1 MDTETPKDHPR
12 HGGSMLSVLVT
23 SICAAIVLAGGFGIV
38 AIAFVLAAANYF
50 GLGHGFVVG
59 GSVITIA
66 ITAWLALWTFA
77 RSWHVERRL
86 REGLEIDEPKLS
98 ILANFRGS

>member
-1 MDTETPKDHPR
+1 M
-12 HGGSMLSVLVT
+12 
-23 SICAAIVLAGGFGIV
+23 
-38 AIAFVLAAANYF
+38 
-50 GLGHGFVVG
+50 FVVA
-59 GSVITIA
+59 GSVVNAA

-86 REGLEIDEPKLS
+86 KAGLEVDEPKLS